1 MNVQPAALFEAV
13 IEVGDTGLTGTIG
26 VEANDNTGATTVAF
40 TTDGI
45 TEIAAGV
52 YAAASLEAPGAE
64 GQYTLIW
71 RDGAAGDVLGVEAL
85 TVTSSAPGDP
95 VPPAD
100 MYGSVAELARILKK
114 NRNPTEAEL
123 AAMERVLVAAT
134 GEVNAEI
141 DRVDDLAPWMVMLAT
156 EVTLERAVEH
166 WQQAEVPYG
175 IWENALGP
183 IVVGRDTWSRHALK
197 LAPLKQQWGM
207 A

>member
-71 RDGAAGDVLGVEAL
+71 RDGAAGEPQPNRGR
-85 TVTSSAPGDP
+85 
-95 VPPAD
+95 
-100 MYGSVAELARILKK
+100 AR
-114 NRNPTEAEL
+114 RNGTRA
-123 AAMERVLVAAT
+123 RRR
-134 GEVNAEI
+134 
-141 DRVDDLAPWMVMLAT
+141 DR
-156 EVTLERAVEH
+156 
-166 WQQAEVPYG
+166 
-175 IWENALGP
+175 
-183 IVVGRDTWSRHALK
+183 
-197 LAPLKQQWGM
+197 
-207 A
+207 

>member
-1 MNVQPAALFEAV
+1 
-13 IEVGDTGLTGTIG
+13 
-26 VEANDNTGATTVAF
+26 
-40 TTDGI
+40 
-45 TEIAAGV
+45 
-52 YAAASLEAPGAE
+52 
-64 GQYTLIW
+64 
-71 RDGAAGDVLGVEAL
+71 
-85 TVTSSAPGDP
+85 
-95 VPPAD
+95 
-100 MYGSVAELARILKK
+100 
-114 NRNPTEAEL
+114 
-123 AAMERVLVAAT
+123 MERVLVAAT